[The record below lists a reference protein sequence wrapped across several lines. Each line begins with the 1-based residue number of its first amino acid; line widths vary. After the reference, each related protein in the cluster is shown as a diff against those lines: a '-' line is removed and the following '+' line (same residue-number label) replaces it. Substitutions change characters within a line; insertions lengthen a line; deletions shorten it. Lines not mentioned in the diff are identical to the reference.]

1 MENYTYLA
9 PEYYKDFRCKADK
22 CRHTCCSSWRIPL
35 SHEEYNKL
43 ITMECSD
50 DLNRRIHST
59 FVIPE
64 TVSEERYRYI
74 SFNWLGCCPIQDNK
88 LCRLH
93 REKGESYLPAVCRL
107 FPRSL
112 KNIDGV
118 NVACCSA
125 SCERTVEMLFEC
137 DELNL
142 QEITISEK
150 PQLTYSISNEDIE
163 QIKLFNEIIKDRTIS
178 LAQSLA
184 EICKI
189 INREEF
195 EKDFSSNEDGI
206 RTGIELLKRLSGENE
221 NLAEL
226 AGRLEER
233 YLNDHEQFSK
243 DREIF
248 ESKYPKWMN
257 FLERLINN
265 SMIYEC
271 FPFIDKRADRTR
283 VYKGLCFC
291 YGLARLVCIYV
302 GSNSTLK
309 EDLIDAVSLL
319 FHLIDHTSF
328 YYNVSILSEN
338 AAVMLKI

>member
-9 PEYYKDFRCKADK
+9 PEYYKDFQCKIDE

-35 SHEEYNKL
+35 SHEEYNKF

-50 DLNRRIHST
+50 DLNRRIQST

-74 SFNWLGCCPIQDNK
+74 SFNWLGCCPIQDK
-88 LCRLH
+88 KFCSLQ
-93 REKGESYLPAVCRL
+93 REKGESYLPAVCKL

-112 KNIDGV
+112 KNINGV

-137 DELNL
+137 DELNI
-142 QEITISEK
+142 QKITINEK
-150 PQLTYSISNEDIE
+150 PRITYDISEEDVIQL
-163 QIKLFNEIIKDRTIS
+163 KRFNNIIKDRSTSLTQSIS
-178 LAQSLA
+178 D
-184 EICKI
+184 ICKI

-195 EKDFSSNEDGI
+195 EKDFARDEDGI
-206 RTGIELLKRLSGENE
+206 ETGIRLLKRLAGEND
-221 NLAEL
+221 
-226 AGRLEER
+226 RLEQLACRLEDR
-233 YLNDHEQFSK
+233 YLNDHEQFVY
-243 DREIF
+243 DRKVF
-248 ESKYPKWMN
+248 ETRYPKWMS

-271 FPFIDKRADRTR
+271 FPFIDKRADKTR

-291 YGLARLVCIYV
+291 YGLLRLVCICV
-302 GSNSTLK
+302 GSESTSK
-309 EDLIDAVSLL
+309 EDMIDAVSLL